1 MKKIGYLLLALFL
14 VSCVDEEWEQPT
26 PEKDRG
32 IGQMVLFSAGNAENK
47 DTRASVPYMALD
59 GRFVCRMYYHS
70 KQGDTNESPFD
81 VALPEDHGTQVTAWL
96 KVNNGLGNSIY
107 WNNEYT
113 DVAAD
118 DQNVYGE
125 KAAQAFYWQNR
136 LTHAFLAVADYNQL
150 KTNKSSKGLTMNHDL
165 VREVETNSSEKRYYI
180 RKVEITNSGLQSQ
193 IEALYPGATVEVV
206 PEDTHTE
213 GVADDAHQGAEYRET
228 DGYYYQWTAWENYQ
242 NGENGPSTLYRI
254 YQRVT
259 SEKVKKKFYAKKY
272 DLTRGTKTAMNQQ
285 PDPIQALT
293 QKKPEG
299 ATQEANRVHLFF
311 KHQFSQIQV
320 NLKNSSDANDIPI
333 GAEHIISAELLG
345 ISREGYVY
353 VQLEEDGTVHATDAQ
368 VVNKQTCPQDQDLAD
383 VDWENNEY
391 GTSFLMF
398 DRTSSLSQTEK
409 EMGYFKSYEA
419 IAFGRLEGIRLV
431 WKEPGAQGA
440 VEHHVVYQ
448 IPDED
453 LKTLQSGYRY
463 IYNME
468 LRRGTLALVRTAIRD
483 WYVDETDYGTNGI
496 IGHNGLTRHN

>member
-32 IGQMVLFSAGNAENK
+32 IGQMVLFSAGNAENILS
-47 DTRASVPYMALD
+47 RASVPYMAQD

-70 KQGDTNESPFD
+70 KQGDANDSPFD
-81 VALPEDHGTQVTAWL
+81 VALPEDHGTQITAWL

-107 WNNEYT
+107 WNPEYNP
-113 DVAAD
+113 VAAA
-118 DQNVYGE
+118 DQNEYGE

-136 LTHAFLAVADYNQL
+136 LFHAFLAVADYNQL
-150 KTNKSSKGLTMNHDL
+150 KTNKFSAGLKMDHDL
-165 VREVETNSSEKRYYI
+165 VREIETNASEKRYQV
-180 RKVEITNSGLQSQ
+180 RKIEITNQDLLAQ
-193 IEALYPGATVEVV
+193 IVALYPGVTIDVV
-206 PEDTHTE
+206 SPGTHTE
-213 GVADDAHQGAEYRET
+213 GVADDDHQGAEYREA

-272 DLTRGTKTAMNQQ
+272 DLTRDTKTAMNQQ

-293 QKKPEG
+293 LKKPEG
-299 ATQEANRVHLFF
+299 ATQEANRVNLFF

-320 NLKNSSDANDIPI
+320 NIKNSSDANDIPI

-368 VVNKQTCPQDQDLAD
+368 VVNKQTCPQSLAG
-383 VDWENNEY
+383 VDWDNNEY

-398 DRTSSLSQTEK
+398 NRTLSQTETDL
-409 EMGYFKSYEA
+409 GYFKSYEA

-431 WKEPGAQGA
+431 WKEPGTNVA
-440 VEHHVVYQ
+440 HHVVYQ

-468 LRRGTLALVRTAIRD
+468 LRRGTLALVRTAIKD
-483 WYVDETDYGTNGI
+483 WAVDETDYGTNGI
-496 IGHNGLTRHN
+496 IGHNGLTGHI